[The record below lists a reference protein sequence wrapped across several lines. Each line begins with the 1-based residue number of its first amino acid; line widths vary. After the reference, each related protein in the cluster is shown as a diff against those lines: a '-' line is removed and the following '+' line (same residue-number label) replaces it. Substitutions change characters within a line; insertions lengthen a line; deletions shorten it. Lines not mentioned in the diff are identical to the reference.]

1 MAGIGFELKK
11 IIDKDNIFAQAR
23 VYFMSSLITVGPMI
37 ICITLFLVMQRL
49 LKNLGASYA
58 NIQIFNAVIIYSF
71 LISYISSN
79 GISMLMSRYISDCI
93 YAKKSGCIFESFLGV
108 SIICSIISTIIMSL
122 LLINSPL
129 NLVIKSICFMITI
142 ILSLIWLEI
151 IYLSAIK
158 EYLHIVSFFLIG
170 ISIVILGTI
179 LGIEFLNIP
188 PIYSALLFSLA
199 GYIFIAISFMVL
211 LYKVFGIK
219 DLGLSNC
226 LKFVCSIDKYYELL
240 LIGLFLSLGAYF
252 PNILIWLTPNATL
265 VEETFRIASFYD
277 VPSFYAFLSVI
288 PSVVIFTVKIETAI
302 YPKYKDFYNFV
313 RESGS
318 INEIRRAKK
327 ILIDTIILHMTHM
340 IKVQFIASFA
350 CIVFGFKMLPNIGF
364 ASDSLEI
371 FGILT
376 LGAISYISMSFLILM
391 LLYFD
396 ARKDALQ
403 VSLVFFITIVLFSII
418 TVIIGQEYYGYGFFI
433 SSIISVVFAFNRINN
448 FFKIIEYR
456 TFASQPVFQIDKKG
470 VFSRI
475 YNFFNKENNKEV

>member
-1 MAGIGFELKK
+1 
-11 IIDKDNIFAQAR
+11 
-23 VYFMSSLITVGPMI
+23 
-37 ICITLFLVMQRL
+37 
-49 LKNLGASYA
+49 
-58 NIQIFNAVIIYSF
+58 
-71 LISYISSN
+71 
-79 GISMLMSRYISDCI
+79 
-93 YAKKSGCIFESFLGV
+93 
-108 SIICSIISTIIMSL
+108 
-122 LLINSPL
+122 
-129 NLVIKSICFMITI
+129 MITI

-219 DLGLSNC
+219 DLRLSNC
-226 LKFVCSIDKYYELL
+226 LKFINSIDKYYELL

-350 CIVFGFKMLPNIGF
+350 CIVFGFKILPNIGF

-376 LGAISYISMSFLILM
+376 LGAIS
-391 LLYFD
+391 
-396 ARKDALQ
+396 
-403 VSLVFFITIVLFSII
+403 
-418 TVIIGQEYYGYGFFI
+418 
-433 SSIISVVFAFNRINN
+433 
-448 FFKIIEYR
+448 
-456 TFASQPVFQIDKKG
+456 
-470 VFSRI
+470 
-475 YNFFNKENNKEV
+475 

>member
-1 MAGIGFELKK
+1 M
-11 IIDKDNIFAQAR
+11 Q
-23 VYFMSSLITVGPMI
+23 Y
-37 ICITLFLVMQRL
+37 LF
-49 LKNLGASYA
+49 
-58 NIQIFNAVIIYSF
+58 
-71 LISYISSN
+71 
-79 GISMLMSRYISDCI
+79 
-93 YAKKSGCIFESFLGV
+93 
-108 SIICSIISTIIMSL
+108 
-122 LLINSPL
+122 
-129 NLVIKSICFMITI
+129 
-142 ILSLIWLEI
+142 
-151 IYLSAIK
+151 
-158 EYLHIVSFFLIG
+158 
-170 ISIVILGTI
+170 
-179 LGIEFLNIP
+179 
-188 PIYSALLFSLA
+188 
-199 GYIFIAISFMVL
+199 
-211 LYKVFGIK
+211 YKVFGIK
-219 DLGLSNC
+219 DLRLSNC

-327 ILIDTIILHMTHM
+327 NLIDTIILHMTHM

-433 SSIISVVFAFNRINN
+433 SSLISVVFAFNRINN
-448 FFKIIEYR
+448 FFRIIEYR

-470 VFSRI
+470 FFSRI

>member
-1 MAGIGFELKK
+1 
-11 IIDKDNIFAQAR
+11 
-23 VYFMSSLITVGPMI
+23 
-37 ICITLFLVMQRL
+37 
-49 LKNLGASYA
+49 
-58 NIQIFNAVIIYSF
+58 
-71 LISYISSN
+71 
-79 GISMLMSRYISDCI
+79 
-93 YAKKSGCIFESFLGV
+93 
-108 SIICSIISTIIMSL
+108 
-122 LLINSPL
+122 
-129 NLVIKSICFMITI
+129 MITI

-219 DLGLSNC
+219 DLRLSNC

-433 SSIISVVFAFNRINN
+433 ISIISVVFAFNRINN

>member
-129 NLVIKSICFMITI
+129 NLIIKSICFMITI

-170 ISIVILGTI
+170 ISLVILGTI

-219 DLGLSNC
+219 DLRLSNC

-240 LIGLFLSLGAYF
+240 LIGLFL
-252 PNILIWLTPNATL
+252 
-265 VEETFRIASFYD
+265 SFYD

-350 CIVFGFKMLPNIGF
+350 CIVFGFKILPNIGF

-433 SSIISVVFAFNRINN
+433 SSLISVVFAFNRINN
-448 FFKIIEYR
+448 FFRIIEYR

-470 VFSRI
+470 FFSRI